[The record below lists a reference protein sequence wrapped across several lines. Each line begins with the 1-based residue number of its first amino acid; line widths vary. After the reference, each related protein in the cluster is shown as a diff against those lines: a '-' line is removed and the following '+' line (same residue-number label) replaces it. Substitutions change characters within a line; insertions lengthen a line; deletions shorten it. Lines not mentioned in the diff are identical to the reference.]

1 MIVIVML
8 VVFTVNG
15 GGGGG
20 GDSSNGICGCFSG
33 DCNGSSSDGSST
45 LSV

>member
-1 MIVIVML
+1 MMIVIVML
-8 VVFTVNG
+8 VVFTVN
-15 GGGGG
+15 GGG